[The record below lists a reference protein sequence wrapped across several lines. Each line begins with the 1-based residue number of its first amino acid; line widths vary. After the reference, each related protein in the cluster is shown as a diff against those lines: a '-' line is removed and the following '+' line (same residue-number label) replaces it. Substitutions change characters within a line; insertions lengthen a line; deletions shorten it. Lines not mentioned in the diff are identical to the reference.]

1 MEMENVD
8 TSVVFLF
15 RYKAL
20 QPVVKP
26 KNTENI

>member
-1 MEMENVD
+1 METENVE
-8 TSVVFLF
+8 TYVVFSF
-15 RYKAL
+15 HNKAL